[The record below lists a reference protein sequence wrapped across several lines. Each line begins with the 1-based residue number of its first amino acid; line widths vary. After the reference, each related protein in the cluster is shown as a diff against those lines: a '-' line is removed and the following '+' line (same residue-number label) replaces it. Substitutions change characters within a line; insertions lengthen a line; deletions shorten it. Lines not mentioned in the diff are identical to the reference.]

1 MNANPLVSLEA
12 EQAVIG
18 SVLIAPQV
26 FDDVSSLVPAD
37 FATEDH
43 RKLWT
48 AILASESNRD
58 YLAIGTLFP
67 DLMIY
72 AAEMAKNTPSAAN
85 AKFYAQIV
93 KERAGL
99 RALASAC
106 TRILSGLHGSR
117 RAADAIGSAMRE
129 IEAVGAGAVVGSG
142 PKHIGDLGAQWL
154 VEYERRVASEGRII
168 GLSTGFQ
175 ALDERWGGMR
185 GGQMIVIA
193 GRPKRGKSTLA
204 ANIAQHVAANHPVCV
219 FNLEMGANEI
229 IDRTVAST
237 GSIRVGDIIAGKSND
252 DEYHGKLVDAWHIV
266 KTSKLYIDD
275 TPVQTIDTLRLHA
288 KAFQRKHG
296 KGLFVVDYLQL
307 VSGDDNPYQRVTA
320 ISRGLK
326 LLAKETDCPVI
337 AIVQMNRAIDG
348 ASRKPILSDL
358 RDSGAIEQ
366 DADVV
371 CFCHQDKDDQEHSEI
386 ITRAIR
392 SGSPGTDYLG
402 RDFSRSRFVELD
414 SDWQPPEAEH
424 NNVQTI
430 RPRMRK

>member
-1 MNANPLVSLEA
+1 MTSELISLEA

-26 FDDVSSLVPAD
+26 YDDVASLLPDD

-43 RKLWT
+43 RKLWA
-48 AILASESNRD
+48 AIREDESCRD
-58 YLAIGTLFP
+58 FLVLGTRFP
-67 DLMIY
+67 ALRVY
-72 AAEMAKNTPSAAN
+72 VCEMARNTPGAAN
-85 AKFYAQIV
+85 AKFYAQVV

-106 TRILSGLHGSR
+106 TRILSRLNGSQK
-117 RAADAIGSAMRE
+117 AADAIGSAMRE

-142 PKHIGDLGAQWL
+142 PRHVGELAPAWYDAYLQRANSQGKI
-154 VEYERRVASEGRII
+154 V

-175 ALDERWGGMR
+175 VLDERWSGMR

-204 ANIAQHVAANHPVCV
+204 ANIAQYVAREHPVCV

-229 IDRTVAST
+229 IDRAVASE
-237 GSIRVGDIIAGKSND
+237 GLIKISDITRGKSND
-252 DEYHGKLVDAWHIV
+252 DHYHDSMISAWASV
-266 KTSKLYIDD
+266 KSSRLYIDD

-307 VSGDDNPYQRVTA
+307 ISGEENPYQRVSNV
-320 ISRGLK
+320 SRGLK

-337 AIVQMNRAIDG
+337 AIVQMNRAIDS

-366 DADVV
+366 DADIV
-371 CFCHQDKDDQEHSEI
+371 CFCHQDKDEQEHSEI

-392 SGSPGTDYLG
+392 SGAPGTDYLG
-402 RDFSRSRFVELD
+402 RDFGRSRFVEL
-414 SDWQPPEAEH
+414 PEGWAPMPE
-424 NNVQTI
+424 TI
-430 RPRMRK
+430 KEGRRKGGFEK